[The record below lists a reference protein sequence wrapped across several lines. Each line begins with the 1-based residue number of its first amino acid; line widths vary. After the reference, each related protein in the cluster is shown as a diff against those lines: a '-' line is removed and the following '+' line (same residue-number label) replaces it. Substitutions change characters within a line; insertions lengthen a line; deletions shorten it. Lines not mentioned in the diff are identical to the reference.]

1 MDFDLTDEQEATAE
15 AATKLLA
22 DKSTPEALRA
32 LEQRDDLRFDRDL
45 WSAMA
50 GAGLLGIAVPEEH
63 GGAGLGL
70 LELCLVLQEV
80 GRRTAAVPALA
91 VLAFGGLP
99 IARYGTPEQ
108 QARILPGMAAGTLLP
123 VAALVEPLADP
134 LVPTTT
140 AKPDGDGWV
149 LEGTKTN
156 VLAGLIADLFVM
168 PASTPDGIG
177 LFLVPGD
184 AEGVTR
190 TRQETTSGTPDALL
204 SLEGVRVGAGDVLGE
219 VDAGGSALRSTV
231 EDATVAACAVMAGL
245 CAEAVRIT
253 GEYTTSREQFGRP
266 IATFQAVGQRAADA
280 YVDSHAIR
288 LTMLQAAWRLSAGYP
303 AAREVAVAKYWA
315 SAGGQRV
322 VHAAS
327 HLHGGVG
334 VDRDYPLH
342 RYFLLAK
349 ELELTLGGGTRQLVN
364 LGRILAAEGAP
375 T

>member
-1 MDFDLTDEQEATAE
+1 V
-15 AATKLLA
+15 
-22 DKSTPEALRA
+22 
-32 LEQRDDLRFDRDL
+32 
-45 WSAMA
+45 
-50 GAGLLGIAVPEEH
+50 AGLAAARFASAEQQAVILP
-63 GGAGLGL
+63 GLTAGT
-70 LELCLVLQEV
+70 LVP
-80 GRRTAAVPALA
+80 VPAL
-91 VLAFGGLP
+91 
-99 IARYGTPEQ
+99 I
-108 QARILPGMAAGTLLP
+108 
-123 VAALVEPLADP
+123 EPLADP

-156 VLAGLIADLFVM
+156 VTGGLIADVFLI

-177 LFLVPGD
+177 VFLVEPET
-184 AEGVTR
+184 EGLSR
-190 TRQETTSGTPDALL
+190 TRQETTTGTPDALVV
-204 SLEGVRVGAGDVLGE
+204 LEGVRVGVGDLVGDI
-219 VDAGGSALRSTV
+219 DAGGSVLRALV
-231 EDATVAACAVMAGL
+231 ETATVAACAVMAGL

-303 AAREVAVAKYWA
+303 AGREVAVAKYWA

-349 ELELTLGGGTRQLVN
+349 QLELTLGGATRQLLN
-364 LGRILAAEGAP
+364 LGRILAAEGA
-375 T
+375 TT